1 MTAGEADRGT
11 TPVRARPIDDWA
23 ELFGAMADGNRL
35 RLLVAVHYRPG
46 SNVTELAE
54 AAGMSANATSHALA
68 GLRMRGIV
76 RSEPAGRERRWWVVS
91 DDVHQLL
98 HFVGAPHAAAHGA
111 HHAAAPAGDGFVDAA
126 AVRPPAPDGKP
137 PAHR

>member
-1 MTAGEADRGT
+1 MTAGEADLGG
-11 TPVRARPIDDWA
+11 TPVRARPIEGWA

-35 RLLVAVHYRPG
+35 RLLIAVHYRPG

-91 DDVHQLL
+91 DDVHELL
-98 HFVGAPHAAAHGA
+98 HFVGATHAAAHARG
-111 HHAAAPAGDGFVDAA
+111 HADGSGGAPAA
-126 AVRPPAPDGKP
+126 APDGKRTG
-137 PAHR
+137 HL

>member
-1 MTAGEADRGT
+1 MTAGEAAAGA
-11 TPVRARPIDDWA
+11 TPVRARSIDGWA
-23 ELFGAMADGNRL
+23 EMFGAMADGNRL
-35 RLLVAVHYRPG
+35 RLLIAVHYRPG

-98 HFVGAPHAAAHGA
+98 HFVGATHAASHSAGPAVPSRSDADGHPAA
-111 HHAAAPAGDGFVDAA
+111 HHDSDGHTAT
-126 AVRPPAPDGKP
+126 
-137 PAHR
+137 HH

>member
-1 MTAGEADRGT
+1 MAQGSEQGPAPGT
-11 TPVRARPIDDWA
+11 PSRTRSTQEWA
-23 ELFGAMADGNRL
+23 ELFGALSDGNRL
-35 RLLVAVHYRPG
+35 SLLVAVHYRPG

-54 AAGMSANATSHALA
+54 TVGMSANATSHALA

-98 HFVGAPHAAAHGA
+98 HFVGATHAHEHG
-111 HHAAAPAGDGFVDAA
+111 G
-126 AVRPPAPDGKP
+126 
-137 PAHR
+137 HR